1 MTIYSESGFRGRS
14 RRLMNARYLALE
26 HLASIHA
33 TTLDLRWAMIELLLR
48 SFIAMCVLAQGRLAL
63 LVWPNPPRKAVPGA
77 GARRC

>member
-1 MTIYSESGFRGRS
+1 
-14 RRLMNARYLALE
+14 MNARYLALE

-63 LVWPNPPRKAVPGA
+63 LVCRIRRGKRCLARGLDAADTMVAA
-77 GARRC
+77 GGR